1 MSEVRA
7 GLHYTEEHE
16 WVALQADRR
25 VVRVG
30 ITDHAQCALGDIVY
44 VELPSIGT
52 EVVALQP
59 MGTIES
65 VKTVSDLYS
74 PVNGVIIRV
83 NEALAGMPEAVN
95 EDPYEG
101 GWLVDILVRNDAEAA
116 LSGLLTAE
124 QYQKRVD
131 LVP

>member
-1 MSEVRA
+1 
-7 GLHYTEEHE
+7 
-16 WVALQADRR
+16 
-25 VVRVG
+25 
-30 ITDHAQCALGDIVY
+30 
-44 VELPSIGT
+44 
-52 EVVALQP
+52 

-65 VKTVSDLYS
+65 VKTVSDLFS
-74 PVNGVIIRV
+74 PISGTIIAV
-83 NEALAGMPEAVN
+83 NEALADMPEAVN
-95 EDPYEG
+95 EQPYEA